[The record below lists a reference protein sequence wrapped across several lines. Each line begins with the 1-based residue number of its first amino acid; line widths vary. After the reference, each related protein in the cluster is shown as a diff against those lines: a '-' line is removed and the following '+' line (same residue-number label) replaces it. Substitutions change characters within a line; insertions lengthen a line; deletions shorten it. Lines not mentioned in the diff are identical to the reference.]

1 MKLSSTAKLFPDKYI
16 MQPVLIL
23 KPGSQYDTSSS
34 FCFVLNMTRDGT
46 VIGQTLD
53 S

>member
-16 MQPVLIL
+16 VLIL

-34 FCFVLNMTRDGT
+34 FRFVLNMTRDET